1 MKPANLYQIELA
13 AVFASGRS
21 LAIKLGYAYL
31 LGLPFALIRMS
42 VNARVIGVIVLI
54 LFTSFFGAATTIVS
68 RRSDGLLDRLRLLPI
83 RKRGVY
89 LDFLLSGAAV
99 DIIQVGVVFL
109 LLLLINGS
117 SVSLNL
123 VLGIAGT
130 FVLSALLLN
139 ILGMLLG
146 TIAKGS
152 QEVYLIGSLGIGVIG
167 FFSGLYPVSGKIES
181 VVDAISRFSPLRYL
195 ADTMRWSMA
204 DAGEAIG
211 SVTGWQALLSVMLIA
226 IVLIGFILRTFDRG
240 AK

>member
-1 MKPANLYQIELA
+1 MKPTNLYQIELA
-13 AVFASGRS
+13 SVFANGRS

-31 LGLPFALIRMS
+31 LGLPFALIEMS
-42 VNARVIGVIVLI
+42 ANARVIGVIVLI

-68 RRSDGLLDRLRLLPI
+68 RRSDGLLDRLQMLPL
-83 RKRGVY
+83 RKRGIY
-89 LDFLLSGAAV
+89 LDFLLSGAIV
-99 DIIQVGVVFL
+99 DILQVGVVFL
-109 LLLLINGS
+109 LLLAVNGS

-123 VLGIAGT
+123 VLGIAGM

-181 VVDAISRFSPLRYL
+181 VVDTISRFSPLRYL

-204 DAGEAIG
+204 DASVTVG
-211 SVTGWQALLSVMLIA
+211 SVADWQAVLSILLIA
-226 IVLIGFILRTFDRG
+226 IVVIGFSLRTFDRG

>member
-13 AVFASGRS
+13 AVFANGRS

-31 LGLPFALIRMS
+31 LGLPFALLKMS

-68 RRSDGLLDRLRLLPI
+68 RRSDGLLEKLRMLPI
-83 RKRGVY
+83 RKRGLY
-89 LDFLLSGAAV
+89 IDFILSGAA
-99 DIIQVGVVFL
+99 VGVVFL
-109 LLLLINGS
+109 LLLVVNGS
-117 SVSLNL
+117 SISLNL

-152 QEVYLIGSLGIGVIG
+152 QEVYLIGSLGVGVIG
-167 FFSGLYPVSGKIES
+167 FFSGLYPVSGRIEP
-181 VVDAISRFSPLRYL
+181 VIDAISRFSPLRYL

-204 DAGEAIG
+204 DSAVTVGT
-211 SVTGWQALLSVMLIA
+211 VTGWQALLSAILIA
-226 IVLIGFILRTFDRG
+226 IVVIGFSLRTFDRG